1 MSDYTIEWN
10 GVKVKLKEDDA
21 FLLADAV
28 ENHVTFGE
36 LVLMRQDLSRIPFA
50 QLANAYASLLNACG
64 IQANAKDIRKEFVT
78 AMRKAEKGGK
88 LAPALEAIDWL
99 ILVVGDGMW
108 ELSDSSEGKEQKNE
122 SEPA

>member
-1 MSDYTIEWN
+1 M
-10 GVKVKLKEDDA
+10 KVELKEDDA

-78 AMRKAEKGGK
+78 AMRKAEKNGK

-108 ELSDSSEGKEQKNE
+108 ELSDTSEGKEQKNE
-122 SEPA
+122 SESA